1 MVICMHMPGGST
13 VPLVGLGVTEFCLLW
28 NLVCVKYECV
38 QGLLCIGV
46 CLWTSAPF
54 PMES

>member
-1 MVICMHMPGGST
+1 MVICTHMPGGST
-13 VPLVGLGVTEFCLLW
+13 VPLVGLGVTEFCSLW

-38 QGLLCIGV
+38 QGLLYIGV